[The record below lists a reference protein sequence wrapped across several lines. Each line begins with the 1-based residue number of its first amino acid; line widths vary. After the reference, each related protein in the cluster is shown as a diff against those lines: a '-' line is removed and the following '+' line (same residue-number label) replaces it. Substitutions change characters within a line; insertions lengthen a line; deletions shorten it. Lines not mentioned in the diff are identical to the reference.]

1 MILLLLLLLHHA
13 LYTLHSGLEAVINA
27 RMTKASIGFGAH
39 MRSNLED
46 QKVQASH
53 FRDVEPRDLVKYGES
68 TH

>member
-1 MILLLLLLLHHA
+1 
-13 LYTLHSGLEAVINA
+13 
-27 RMTKASIGFGAH
+27 MTKASIGFGAH

-68 TH
+68 HLCSVYSIYIVNTSNCNWMQPLQPV